1 MQVRYGDLGIAMEL
15 EWGAD
20 GPQPYT
26 TWLLALLCAAFLAG
40 GTLTLAQPGVS
51 PPVGAAMEPPYGG
64 EVVYAD
70 QANGPLRVWPEVH
83 PGTAC
88 CGDRSPIQPLH
99 LVSTVVGD
107 CRRKTN
113 MMC

>member
-1 MQVRYGDLGIAMEL
+1 MGGRRTSAVHSLAIGLVVCGIFWLVAHS
-15 EWGAD
+15 GTSRVVTTVSS
-20 GPQPYT
+20 QP
-26 TWLLALLCAAFLAG
+26 WNLLI
-40 GTLTLAQPGVS
+40 
-51 PPVGAAMEPPYGG
+51 GG
-64 EVVYAD
+64 EVVYVD
-70 QANGPLRVWPEVH
+70 TANGPLRVWPEVH

-107 CRRKTN
+107 CHRKTN